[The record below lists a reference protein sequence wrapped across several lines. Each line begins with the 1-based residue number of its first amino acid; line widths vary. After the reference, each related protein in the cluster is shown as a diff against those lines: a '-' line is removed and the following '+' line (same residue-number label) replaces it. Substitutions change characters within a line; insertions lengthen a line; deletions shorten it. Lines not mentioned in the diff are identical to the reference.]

1 MSTNVDIKSSTNFS
15 SSPSS
20 KLIIKSTLPPNL
32 TKRKPIKKISFSSL
46 NLDNSNSFNGVTSE
60 YLEANARISK
70 ISLNDEKPSSYY
82 SFSEINKRTSNFNK
96 STFNFAQLPAY
107 FLDERKASI
116 TSKVE
121 MHQKIMGMFQINL

>member
-1 MSTNVDIKSSTNFS
+1 MATNVEIKSNFS
-15 SSPSS
+15 STPST

-70 ISLNDEKPSSYY
+70 FSFNDEKPSSYY

-96 STFNFAQLPAY
+96 SNINFSQLPAY
-107 FLDERKASI
+107 FLDERKASVS
-116 TSKVE
+116 SKVE
-121 MHQKIMGMFQINL
+121 MHQKIMGKTSYV

>member
-1 MSTNVDIKSSTNFS
+1 MATNFEIKSNFS
-15 SSPSS
+15 STPST

-60 YLEANARISK
+60 YLETNARISK
-70 ISLNDEKPSSYY
+70 FSFNDEKPSSYY

-96 STFNFAQLPAY
+96 SNINFSQLPAY
-107 FLDERKASI
+107 FLDERKASVS
-116 TSKVE
+116 SKVE
-121 MHQKIMGMFQINL
+121 MHQKIMGKT